1 MKALRQKVVLST
13 VVSLLL
19 LTMPLFGAGE
29 QESGASGGAGE
40 AEESVLRV
48 AINANPN
55 TIEPAT
61 GDTRQA
67 SNVAWS
73 IFESLVWLNDDGE
86 LVPALAE
93 DWTVSD
99 DGRVYTFELRQG
111 VTFHNG
117 DEFTADDV
125 VFTWER
131 GKGQDITYREDFLA
145 AEEVRK
151 IDDYTVEV
159 VLEEPSSMMLLQM
172 NEHWGI
178 LSKDYH
184 DEVGEQGYLDE
195 PVGTG
200 PFSFVEWSQ
209 GDRIVLEAYDDYRDD
224 EYPMVD
230 RLVYRP
236 IPEASTRIAALR
248 NDDIDIVSGL
258 SPEQAD
264 SIEGDENVNLITY
277 PKDRVYYIAFN
288 NMTTGVDT
296 PIESKEVR
304 RALSYAIDYQAI
316 IDNIFNGQAERVAGF
331 VVPGNLGYDPSI
343 EPYSYDPERARELL
357 DEAGYS
363 DGFSMEMA
371 GPSDTYVNF
380 EDVLQAVAG
389 YWDEIGVDVD
399 LRFME
404 SGRYWDLQS
413 QRKLPPMFGDSWSS
427 STGEAF
433 PRLVGS
439 VGGRDASYGAW
450 LDERLVEFV
459 REIKLTPDQ
468 DERAEVY
475 TEFLEYMKE
484 DPPFIYLYQ
493 PMAFEAARTR
503 VNGYEP
509 RVSEQIYLKGVSLD

>member
-1 MKALRQKVVLST
+1 MKTFVHKTALAAVLT
-13 VVSLLL
+13 LLL
-19 LTMPLFGAGE
+19 VGMPLFAGGE
-29 QESGASGGAGE
+29 QESGQAGAE
-40 AEESVLRV
+40 EESVLRV
-48 AINANPN
+48 AINASPN

-99 DGRVYTFELRQG
+99 DGTVYTFELREG

-117 DEFTADDV
+117 DEFNADDV

-131 GKGQDITYREDFLA
+131 GQGQDITYREDFLA
-145 AEEVRK
+145 ASEVRK
-151 IDDYTVEV
+151 VDEYTVEV
-159 VLEEPSSMMLLQM
+159 VLEEPNSMMLLQM

-178 LSKDYH
+178 LSKEYH
-184 DEVGEQGYLDE
+184 EEVGEEGYLAN

-200 PFSFVEWSQ
+200 PFSFVEWNR
-209 GDRIVLEAYDDYRDD
+209 GDRIVLEAYEDYWDDD
-224 EYPMVD
+224 YPMVD
-230 RLVYRP
+230 RVVFRP
-236 IPEASTRIAALR
+236 IPEPATRIAALR
-248 NDDIDIVSGL
+248 NDDIDIISRV
-258 SPEQAD
+258 SPEQAV
-264 SIEGDENVNLITY
+264 SIEDDPNVNLISY

-296 PIESKEVR
+296 PIEDQRVR
-304 RALSYAIDYQAI
+304 QALSYAIDYQAI

-331 VVPGNLGYDPSI
+331 VVPGNLGYDPSV
-343 EPYSYDPERARELL
+343 EPYPYDPERAQELL
-357 DEAGYS
+357 AEAGYP

-371 GPSDTYVNF
+371 GPSDTYINF
-380 EDVLQAVAG
+380 EEVLQAVAG
-389 YWDEIGVDVD
+389 YWGEIGVDVD
-399 LRFME
+399 LQFME

-413 QRKLPPMFGDSWSS
+413 QRQLPPMFGDSWSS

-450 LDERLVEFV
+450 LDERLVNLV

-475 TEFLEYMKE
+475 TEILEYMKE

-493 PMAFEAARTR
+493 ELAFEATR
-503 VNGYEP
+503 GRVQGYEP
-509 RVSEQIYLKGVSLD
+509 RVSEQIYLKGVSLE